1 MSEEQQSLLLGAGAT
16 AGMLLL
22 LLLLYDVFLC
32 WCLCSRSLLQKC
44 WSRALGDR
52 AMSGTRCARVTCS
65 AECEEAEEEE
75 EEEEEKLK
83 DAQRELEAPEGA
95 TTREKPRRKK
105 VRRKKS
111 RSRSESSPL
120 ARHRHDSLD
129 RNEERDLE
137 TEDGGVELAPSEA
150 DKAKERS
157 AERGR
162 APIVFDL

>member
-22 LLLLYDVFLC
+22 LLLCCYDVFLC

-65 AECEEAEEEE
+65 AECEEAEEE
-75 EEEEEKLK
+75 LK
-83 DAQRELEAPEGA
+83 DAQRELEAQEGA

-137 TEDGGVELAPSEA
+137 IEDGGVELAPSEA